1 MTGEIDT
8 RLLSRLVSALTASAG
23 RHPASRADLERRA
36 RSRLTRWQEAAA
48 LPPETLDTMVARAL
62 DRVAAAG
69 LVDDDAYARLRA
81 RSLRN
86 RGRPRAGIA
95 RDLSLRGL
103 EPARIE
109 GVLSDMAEDE
119 GGADDRIGAIAYA
132 RRRRLG
138 PWRPEAARDGT
149 RQRDIA
155 AMARAGYYPDLA
167 RRVIDAVDVDAL
179 DDWAADAEALP
190 DRRRPGSTTED

>member
-1 MTGEIDT
+1 MMRI
-8 RLLSRLVSALTASAG
+8 
-23 RHPASRADLERRA
+23 
-36 RSRLTRWQEAAA
+36 AA
-48 LPPETLDTMVARAL
+48 LAITQIHASIHPI
-62 DRVAAAG
+62 
-69 LVDDDAYARLRA
+69 LRT
-81 RSLRN
+81 RR
-86 RGRPRAGIA
+86 RQC
-95 RDLSLRGL
+95 
-103 EPARIE
+103 
-109 GVLSDMAEDE
+109 
-119 GGADDRIGAIAYA
+119 